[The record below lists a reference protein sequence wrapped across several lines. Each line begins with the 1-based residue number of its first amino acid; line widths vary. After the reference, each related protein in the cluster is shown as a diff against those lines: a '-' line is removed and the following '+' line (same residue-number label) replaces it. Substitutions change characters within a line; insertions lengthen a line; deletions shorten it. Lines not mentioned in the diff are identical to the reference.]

1 MITHQLP
8 LFPLGTTLFPGAT
21 LNLHIF
27 EERYKLMIGRCLERG
42 APFGVVLLRAGHE
55 VSEGRVGAQPT
66 QPYAVGTFA
75 LISAN
80 IKLDDGRYLLT
91 AVGEGRFRTRSI
103 IQHAPYLIASV
114 EELLDETPAEA
125 VAAARTL
132 RATYERY
139 WQGVAVATGVPV
151 QAEELP
157 DDPVS
162 LSYQLADRI
171 QVPFGR
177 KQHWLEIDLVTRLR
191 EINGDLRAELAILPG
206 GRHKPGEG
214 EGESGMGSLN

>member
-55 VSEGRVGAQPT
+55 VSEGRVGAQPA

-75 LISAN
+75 
-80 IKLDDGRYLLT
+80 LLT